1 MMTMLWRLQDFASRR
16 DHAAQA
22 MERQFGAIPYT
33 TVGDRVAFLLITSRR
48 SGRWIFPKGAPE
60 KGMTEWDLAA
70 EEARQEAGV
79 IGRVDSTPI
88 GSYRDWKT
96 RGLRRVPIEVF
107 MFPLRVERQLGDWPE
122 DQQRYR
128 HWAIFPEARR
138 LLTNPGLVEMIARID
153 ESVRREVAALSR
165 M

>member
-1 MMTMLWRLQDFASRR
+1 MTVGLRRLQEVVFRR
-16 DHAAQA
+16 DPATQPE
-22 MERQFGAIPYT
+22 ERQFGVIPYMP
-33 TVGDRVAFLLITSRR
+33 VGDRVAFLLITSRR
-48 SGRWIFPKGAPE
+48 SGRWIFPKGAPA
-60 KGMTEWDLAA
+60 KGVAEWDHAA

-107 MFPLRVERQLGDWPE
+107 MFPLRVEKQLDVWPE

-128 HWAIFPEARR
+128 HWAIFAEARR
-138 LLTNPGLVEMIARID
+138 LLANPALVDMIARID
-153 ESVRREVAALSR
+153 ESVRREVAALSLD
-165 M
+165 